1 MLHHQTFLRCSRQT
15 ATVTIFAIFLLFL
28 ILGCASMLR
37 KAGMTNDQPTDQAAQ
52 ITAALGDAA
61 AEAVAD
67 IPTGLAQDKDL
78 PALAT
83 DTASAFAWKIAAIAA
98 STIGAVLSA
107 LLAKWLGTERK
118 ITQAMITGIE
128 KAPNNNVKESVKDE
142 AFLAGIQNE
151 LHARVKALP

>member
-28 ILGCASMLR
+28 IVGCASMLR
-37 KAGMTNDQPTDQAAQ
+37 KAGMTNDQATDQAAQ

-67 IPTGLAQDKDL
+67 IQTRLAQDKEL
-78 PALAT
+78 PAIAT
-83 DTASAFAWKIAAIAA
+83 ETASAFAWKITAIAA

-107 LLAKWLGTERK
+107 LLAKWLSTERK
-118 ITQAMITGIE
+118 MTTAIITGVE
-128 KAPNNNVKESVKDE
+128 DAHASDVKASIKRNATAAGVESN
-142 AFLAGIQNE
+142 LN
-151 LHARVKALP
+151 ARVKALT